1 MWRKSMKYKKKLP
14 KEPSFKQQGLNGYN
28 YNLESEGISITI
40 EDCFKGHDKYH
51 TNVYSS
57 KIYYV
62 LEGIGEFKIANKR
75 YQVKKDDCIEIPPN
89 TEFVFAGKM
98 KLLLIMQPA
107 FRPQDGMEGK
117 ENDIW

>member
-1 MWRKSMKYKKKLP
+1 MTV
-14 KEPSFKQQGLNGYN
+14 E
-28 YNLESEGISITI
+28 E
-40 EDCFKGHDKYH
+40 CFKGHDKYH
-51 TNVYSS
+51 TNIYSS

-62 LEGIGEFKIANKR
+62 LEGTGKFKIDGETFS
-75 YQVKKDDCIEIPPN
+75 VKKDDCIEIPPN
-89 TEFVFAGKM
+89 TEFIFAGKM